1 MRHPKFRERISKDPL
16 KIQKKK
22 YYSICHA
29 HYESTLMKDLYFSRR
44 ERPMRSQELPKEIP
58 LAVLKEVRRVADR
71 LRHQAAQSSHPA
83 SNSTIPVPSCS
94 EES

>member
-1 MRHPKFRERISKDPL
+1 MRHPKFTERISEDPL

-58 LAVLKEVRRVADR
+58 LAVLKEVRRQFEDLPSATP
-71 LRHQAAQSSHPA
+71 SSGPIFA
-83 SNSTIPVPSCS
+83 SSV
-94 EES
+94 